1 MFTAPILLCLIAGAL
16 ATNQGQESSPSS
28 GGSSSAGASSSAS
41 ASSHAQASSHKKLIR
56 GKCGPCPDISVDPI
70 DFNKISGAWYEI
82 QRSRNNYDGS
92 DRCYK
97 LTWSKPY
104 DNHSTLTYKS
114 LSNIKHTTNTMV
126 STVTSNERGT
136 GFTYRLPTL
145 GSIFKEHL
153 ILQTDYQNYT
163 IVYSCEM
170 RGKRHY
176 EYGWVFSRQQK
187 PTCDIE
193 KMKQEAYARYN
204 LTVPDMVQH
213 DLSGC
218 CEAFANYKF
227 CE

>member
-97 LTWSKPY
+97 LTWS
-104 DNHSTLTYKS
+104 
-114 LSNIKHTTNTMV
+114 
-126 STVTSNERGT
+126 
-136 GFTYRLPTL
+136 FTYRLPTL